1 MDHWLIHLLWLTHF
15 ERPMWLWCMVAVL
28 PGKPKPC
35 DHCPG
40 GSGGLPHGITETTF
54 NVRGMVLRILAESL
68 IFTLEP
74 MILVERVRQ
83 RHLAFS
89 ERLVSYKSSLWFYC
103 GQLFCWP
110 NWCSSAILQTGF
122 SLRTT
127 LQGLIAAYSFPTCGL
142 GMPRALGLH
151 YKSWHFLLAP
161 FIYWSSID
169 HEPNGSPEH

>member
-1 MDHWLIHLLWLTHF
+1 MLQWGIILHGPLID
-15 ERPMWLWCMVAVL
+15 PSVVAHPFWENHVTVVYGGC
-28 PGKPKPC
+28 PSFPESPTQPC

-83 RHLAFS
+83 RHLAFF

-122 SLRTT
+122 WLRTT
-127 LQGLIAAYSFPTCGL
+127 LQGLIAAYSFPTCL
-142 GMPRALGLH
+142 GMARALGLH
-151 YKSWHFLLAP
+151 
-161 FIYWSSID
+161 
-169 HEPNGSPEH
+169 